1 MLGFMRPSLDQQRV
15 PKYIVCL
22 QNPKQQLKT
31 AVLGVASF
39 GLIVGRGFM
48 IA

>member
-1 MLGFMRPSLDQQRV
+1 MLGFMRPSLLYQQRV
-15 PKYIVCL
+15 PKYIN
-22 QNPKQQLKT
+22 QEQQLKT